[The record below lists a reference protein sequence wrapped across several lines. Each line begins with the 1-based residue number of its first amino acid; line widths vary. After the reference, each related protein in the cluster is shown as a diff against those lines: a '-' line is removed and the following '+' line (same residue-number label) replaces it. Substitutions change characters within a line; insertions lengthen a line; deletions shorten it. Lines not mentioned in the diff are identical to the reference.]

1 MTELAAQYLPAG
13 FGLAHAA
20 AIVLILALWGFYTPI
35 LGLLG
40 RGSLNSQLHSVRLRW
55 FEVHQDTE
63 REHRVFDAIML
74 GHISNSIS
82 YFGSGT
88 LLVLAGL
95 VGALANV
102 NNVYLLT
109 RGLAF
114 VDHTMSQEL
123 FTLCVFLLTAILAQ
137 CFFSFTYALRK
148 MAYTF
153 AMLGGLQATK
163 ADTPQAR
170 VMGEQSA
177 VVLTEAV
184 RSINTG
190 IRGYYYAVAAMF
202 LFAGPWICIA
212 ATLVITALLYY
223 RQLFSPTAVAIAKY
237 VDVLK
242 SVKG

>member
-1 MTELAAQYLPAG
+1 MTALAAQYLPVG
-13 FGLAHAA
+13 FGAAHAA
-20 AIVLILALWGFYTPI
+20 AIALILALWGFYTPI
-35 LGLLG
+35 LKVIG
-40 RGSLNSQLHSVRLRW
+40 RGSLNTQLHAVRMRW
-55 FEVHQDTE
+55 LQMHQGIE
-63 REHRVFDAIML
+63 REHRVFDAILL

-102 NNVYLLT
+102 NNVFLLT
-109 RGLAF
+109 RSLSF
-114 VDHTMSQEL
+114 VDQSMSLQL

-148 MAYTF
+148 MAYTV

-163 ADTPQAR
+163 ADSPEAR
-170 VMGEQSA
+170 IMGEQSA

-190 IRGYYYAVAAMF
+190 IRGYYYAVAALF
-202 LFAGPWICIA
+202 LFAGPYVCMA

-242 SVKG
+242 GVKE

>member
-1 MTELAAQYLPAG
+1 MSEIATYVPEG
-13 FGLAHAA
+13 FGIAHAA
-20 AIVLILALWGFYTPI
+20 AMVLILALWGFYTPI
-35 LGLLG
+35 LKLIG
-40 RGSLNSQLHSVRLRW
+40 RGSLNSQLHAVRLRW
-55 FEVHQDTE
+55 LQMHQGIE
-63 REHRVFDAIML
+63 REHRVFDAILL

-95 VGALANV
+95 VSALANV
-102 NNVYLLT
+102 NSVYLLT
-109 RGLAF
+109 RTLAF
-114 VDHTMSQEL
+114 VDHTMSLQL

-153 AMLGGLQATK
+153 AMLGGLQATR
-163 ADTPQAR
+163 ADSPEAR
-170 VMGEQSA
+170 IMGEQSA

-190 IRGYYYAVAAMF
+190 IRGYYYAVAALF
-202 LFAGPWICIA
+202 LFAGPYACMA
-212 ATLVITALLYY
+212 ATLAITALLYY

-242 SVKG
+242 GTKG

>member
-1 MTELAAQYLPAG
+1 MSTLAAYLPLG
-13 FGLAHAA
+13 FGVAHLG
-20 AIVLILALWGFYTPI
+20 AIALILALWGFYTPI
-35 LGLLG
+35 LKVIG
-40 RGSLNSQLHSVRLRW
+40 RGSLNTQLHAVRMRW
-55 FEVHQDTE
+55 LQMHQGIE
-63 REHRVFDAIML
+63 REHRVFDAILL

-102 NNVYLLT
+102 NNVFLLT
-109 RGLAF
+109 RSLSF
-114 VDHTMSQEL
+114 VDPSMSLQL
-123 FTLCVFLLTAILAQ
+123 FTLCVFVLTAILAQ

-148 MAYTF
+148 MAYPF

-163 ADTPQAR
+163 ADSPEAR
-170 VMGEQSA
+170 IMGEQSA

-190 IRGYYYAVAAMF
+190 IRGYYYAVAALF
-202 LFAGPWICIA
+202 LFAGPYVCMA
-212 ATLVITALLYY
+212 ATLVITGLLYY
-223 RQLFSPTAVAIAKY
+223 RQLFSPTALAIAKY

-242 SVKG
+242 GVQG

>member
-1 MTELAAQYLPAG
+1 MNALTDYLPFD
-13 FGLAHAA
+13 FGLAHAT
-20 AIVLILALWGFYTPI
+20 AILLILALWGFYTPI
-35 LGLLG
+35 LKMIG
-40 RGSLNSQLHSVRLRW
+40 RGSLNSQLHAVRLRW
-55 FEVHQDTE
+55 LQVHQSTDC
-63 REHRVFDAIML
+63 EHRVFDAILL

-102 NNVYLLT
+102 NSVFNLT
-109 RGLAF
+109 RSLSF
-114 VDHTMSQEL
+114 IDHSMSLQL
-123 FTLCVFLLTAILAQ
+123 FTLCVFLLAAILAQ

-153 AMLGGLQATK
+153 AMLGGLQSTK
-163 ADTPQAR
+163 ADSAEAR
-170 VMGEQSA
+170 IMGEQSA

-202 LFAGPWICIA
+202 MFAGPHICIA
-212 ATLVITALLYY
+212 ATLAITALLFY
-223 RQLFSPTAVAIAKY
+223 RQLYSPTATAIAKY

-242 SVKG
+242 GTKEG

>member
-1 MTELAAQYLPAG
+1 MSTLLAYLPND
-13 FGLAHAA
+13 FDPTHAT

-35 LGLLG
+35 LGMLG
-40 RGSLNSQLHSVRLRW
+40 RGSLNSQLHVVRMRW
-55 FEVHQDTE
+55 LKVHQSTD
-63 REHRVFDAIML
+63 REHRVFDAILL

-102 NNVYLLT
+102 NSVFNLT

-114 VDHTMSQEL
+114 IDHTMSLQL
-123 FTLCVFLLTAILAQ
+123 FTLCVFLLAAILAQ

-153 AMLGGLQATK
+153 AMLGGLQSTK
-163 ADTPQAR
+163 ADSVEAR

-190 IRGYYYAVAAMF
+190 IRGYYYAVAAIF
-202 LFAGPWICIA
+202 LFAGPYACIA
-212 ATLVITALLYY
+212 ATLAITALLYY
-223 RQLFSPTAVAIAKY
+223 RQLFSPTAAAIAKY

-242 SVKG
+242 QAK

>member
-1 MTELAAQYLPAG
+1 MSTLLAYLPQD
-13 FGLAHAA
+13 FDLTHAS
-20 AIVLILALWGFYTPI
+20 AIMLILALWGFYTPI
-35 LGLLG
+35 LGMLG
-40 RGSLNSQLHSVRLRW
+40 RGSLNSQLHAVRMRW
-55 FEVHQDTE
+55 LKVHQSTD
-63 REHRVFDAIML
+63 REHRVFDAILL

-102 NNVYLLT
+102 NSVFNLT

-114 VDHTMSQEL
+114 IDHTMSLQL
-123 FTLCVFLLTAILAQ
+123 FTLCVFLLAAILAQ

-153 AMLGGLQATK
+153 AMLGGLQSTK
-163 ADTPQAR
+163 ADSVEAR

-202 LFAGPWICIA
+202 LFAGPYACIA
-212 ATLVITALLYY
+212 ATLAITALLYY
-223 RQLFSPTAVAIAKY
+223 RQLFSPTAAAIAKY

-242 SVKG
+242 QAK

>member
-1 MTELAAQYLPAG
+1 MSTLLAYLPND
-13 FGLAHAA
+13 FDPTHAT

-35 LGLLG
+35 LGMLG
-40 RGSLNSQLHSVRLRW
+40 RGSLNSQLHVVRMRW
-55 FEVHQDTE
+55 LKVHQSTD
-63 REHRVFDAIML
+63 REHRVFDAILL

-102 NNVYLLT
+102 NSVFNLT

-114 VDHTMSQEL
+114 IDHTMSLQL
-123 FTLCVFLLTAILAQ
+123 FTLCVFLLAAILAQ

-153 AMLGGLQATK
+153 SMLGGLQSTK
-163 ADTPQAR
+163 ADSVEAR

-202 LFAGPWICIA
+202 LFAGPYACIA
-212 ATLVITALLYY
+212 ATLAITALLYY
-223 RQLFSPTAVAIAKY
+223 RQLFSPTAAAIAKY

-242 SVKG
+242 QAKG

>member
-1 MTELAAQYLPAG
+1 MNTLLAYVPRD
-13 FGLAHAA
+13 FGLAHAT

-40 RGSLNSQLHSVRLRW
+40 RGSLNSQLHAVRMRW
-55 FEVHQDTE
+55 LQVHQSTD
-63 REHRVFDAIML
+63 REHRVFDAILL

-102 NNVYLLT
+102 NSVFNLT
-109 RGLAF
+109 RSLAF
-114 VDHTMSQEL
+114 IDHTMSLQL
-123 FTLCVFLLTAILAQ
+123 FTLCVFLLAAILAQ

-153 AMLGGLQATK
+153 AMLGGLQSTK
-163 ADTPQAR
+163 GDSAEAR

-202 LFAGPWICIA
+202 LFAGPYACIA
-212 ATLVITALLYY
+212 ATLAITALLYY
-223 RQLFSPTAVAIAKY
+223 RQLFSPTAAAIARY

-242 SVKG
+242 QSKG

>member
-1 MTELAAQYLPAG
+1 MSTLLAYLPQD
-13 FGLAHAA
+13 FDLTHAS

-35 LGLLG
+35 LGMLG
-40 RGSLNSQLHSVRLRW
+40 RGSLNSQLHAVRMRW
-55 FEVHQDTE
+55 LKVHQSTD
-63 REHRVFDAIML
+63 REHRVFDAILL

-102 NNVYLLT
+102 NSVFNLT

-114 VDHTMSQEL
+114 IDHTMSLQL
-123 FTLCVFLLTAILAQ
+123 FTLCVFLLAAILAQ

-153 AMLGGLQATK
+153 AMLGGLQSTR
-163 ADTPQAR
+163 ADSVEAR

-202 LFAGPWICIA
+202 LFAGPYACIA
-212 ATLVITALLYY
+212 ATLAITALLYY
-223 RQLFSPTAVAIAKY
+223 RQLFSPTAAAIAKY

-242 SVKG
+242 QSKG

>member
-1 MTELAAQYLPAG
+1 MTAMVAQYLPSG

-20 AIVLILALWGFYTPI
+20 AMMLILALWGFYTPI

-55 FEVHQDTE
+55 FEVHQDTD

-114 VDHTMSQEL
+114 VDHAMSLEL
-123 FTLCVFLLTAILAQ
+123 FTLCVFLLAAILAQ

-163 ADTPQAR
+163 ADTRQAR
-170 VMGEQSA
+170 IMGEQSA

-202 LFAGPWICIA
+202 LFAGPWICIL
-212 ATLVITALLYY
+212 ATVAITALLYY

-242 SVKG
+242 SAKG

>member
-1 MTELAAQYLPAG
+1 MSTLLAYLPQD
-13 FGLAHAA
+13 FDLTHAT
-20 AIVLILALWGFYTPI
+20 AIMLILALWGFYTPI
-35 LGLLG
+35 LGMLG
-40 RGSLNSQLHSVRLRW
+40 RGSLNSQLHAVRMRW
-55 FEVHQDTE
+55 LKVHQSTD
-63 REHRVFDAIML
+63 REHRVFDAILL

-102 NNVYLLT
+102 NSVFNLT

-114 VDHTMSQEL
+114 IDHTMSLQL
-123 FTLCVFLLTAILAQ
+123 FTLCVFLLAAILAQ

-153 AMLGGLQATK
+153 AMLGGLQSTK
-163 ADTPQAR
+163 ADSVEAR

-202 LFAGPWICIA
+202 LFAGPYACIA
-212 ATLVITALLYY
+212 ATLAITALLYY
-223 RQLFSPTAVAIAKY
+223 RQLFSPTAAAIAKY

-242 SVKG
+242 QAK

>member
-1 MTELAAQYLPAG
+1 MSMLNAYLPLGFGIAHLAA
-13 FGLAHAA
+13 
-20 AIVLILALWGFYTPI
+20 IMMILGLWGFYTPI
-35 LGLLG
+35 LTLIG
-40 RGSLNSQLHSVRLRW
+40 RGSLNTQLHAVRMRW
-55 FEVHQDTE
+55 LQMHQGIE
-63 REHRVFDAIML
+63 REHRVFDAILL
-74 GHISNSIS
+74 GHISSSIS

-102 NNVYLLT
+102 NNVFLLT
-109 RGLAF
+109 RGLSF
-114 VDHTMSQEL
+114 IDKSMSLQL
-123 FTLCVFLLTAILAQ
+123 FTLCVFLLAAILAQ

-163 ADTPQAR
+163 ADSEEAR
-170 VMGEQSA
+170 IMGEQSA

-202 LFAGPWICIA
+202 LFAGPYVCMA
-212 ATLVITALLYY
+212 ATLTITALLYY

-242 SVKG
+242 GVKE

>member
-1 MTELAAQYLPAG
+1 MSTLLAYLPND
-13 FGLAHAA
+13 FDPTHAT

-35 LGLLG
+35 LGMLG
-40 RGSLNSQLHSVRLRW
+40 RGSLNSQLHVVRMRW
-55 FEVHQDTE
+55 LKVHQSTD
-63 REHRVFDAIML
+63 REHRVFDAILL

-102 NNVYLLT
+102 NSVFNLT

-114 VDHTMSQEL
+114 IDHTMSLQL
-123 FTLCVFLLTAILAQ
+123 FTLCVFLLAAILAQ

-153 AMLGGLQATK
+153 AMLGGLQATR
-163 ADTPQAR
+163 AESPEAR
-170 VMGEQSA
+170 IMGEQSA

-190 IRGYYYAVAAMF
+190 IRGYYYAVAALF
-202 LFAGPWICIA
+202 LFAGPYACIA
-212 ATLVITALLYY
+212 ATLTITALLYY
-223 RQLFSPTAVAIAKY
+223 RQLFSPTAKAIAKY

>member
-1 MTELAAQYLPAG
+1 MSTLTAYLPLGFGVAHLAAIA
-13 FGLAHAA
+13 
-20 AIVLILALWGFYTPI
+20 LILGLWGFYTPI
-35 LGLLG
+35 LKLIG
-40 RGSLNSQLHSVRLRW
+40 RGSLNTQLHAVRMRW
-55 FEVHQDTE
+55 LQMHQGIE
-63 REHRVFDAIML
+63 REHRVFDAILL

-102 NNVYLLT
+102 NNVFHLT
-109 RGLAF
+109 RSLSF
-114 VDHTMSQEL
+114 IDQSMSLQL

-163 ADTPQAR
+163 ADSPEALI
-170 VMGEQSA
+170 MGEQSA

-190 IRGYYYAVAAMF
+190 IRGYYYAVAALF
-202 LFAGPWICIA
+202 LFAGPYVCMA

-223 RQLFSPTAVAIAKY
+223 RQLHSPTALAIAKY

-242 SVKG
+242 SVKE

>member
-1 MTELAAQYLPAG
+1 MAYLPLG
-13 FGLAHAA
+13 FSAVHAA
-20 AIVLILALWGFYTPI
+20 AIMLVLVLWGLYTPI
-35 LGLLG
+35 LGRLG
-40 RGSLNSQLHSVRLRW
+40 RGSLNSQLHAVRLRW
-55 FEVHQDTE
+55 FEVHQGIE
-63 REHRVFDAIML
+63 REHRVYDALLL

-102 NNVYLLT
+102 NNVFLLT

-114 VDHTMSQEL
+114 VDHSMSLQL
-123 FTLCVFLLTAILAQ
+123 FTLAVFLLAAILAQ

-153 AMLGGLQATK
+153 AMLGGLQSTR
-163 ADTPQAR
+163 ADSPESR

-177 VVLTEAV
+177 VMLTEAV

-212 ATLVITALLYY
+212 ATLTITALLYY
-223 RQLFSPTAVAIAKY
+223 RQLMSPTAVAIGKY
-237 VDVLK
+237 VDAM
-242 SVKG
+242 KGTKE

>member
-1 MTELAAQYLPAG
+1 MNELATEYLPPG
-13 FGLAHAA
+13 FGPAHAV

-40 RGSLNSQLHSVRLRW
+40 RGSLNSQLHAVRLRW
-55 FEVHQDTE
+55 FEVHQGAD

-102 NNVYLLT
+102 NSVYLLT

-114 VDHTMSQEL
+114 VDHTMSLEL
-123 FTLCVFLLTAILAQ
+123 FTLCVFLLAAILAQ

-163 ADTPQAR
+163 ADSPQAR

-202 LFAGPWICIA
+202 LFAGPWACIA
-212 ATLVITALLYY
+212 ATLAITALLYY

-242 SVKG
+242 GAKR

>member
-1 MTELAAQYLPAG
+1 MSTLMAYLPLD

-20 AIVLILALWGFYTPI
+20 AIVLILVLWGFYTPI
-35 LGLLG
+35 LGMLG
-40 RGSLNSQLHSVRLRW
+40 RGSFNSQLHVVRMHWLH
-55 FEVHQDTE
+55 VHQSLH
-63 REHRVFDAIML
+63 RENRLFDAVLL

-102 NNVYLLT
+102 NSVYLLT
-109 RGLAF
+109 RSLVF
-114 VDHTMSQEL
+114 IDHTMSLEL
-123 FTLCVFLLTAILAQ
+123 FTLCVFLLAAILAQ

-153 AMLGGLQATK
+153 AMLGGLP
-163 ADTPQAR
+163 ADTANTPDAR

-202 LFAGPWICIA
+202 LFAGPWACIA
-212 ATLVITALLYY
+212 ATLAITALLFY
-223 RQLFSPTAVAIAKY
+223 RQLFSPTAAAIAKY

-242 SVKG
+242 GTKE